1 MDNSSGNNAYLQ
13 SATLIWFNLGAGA
26 IQLKFLDVQSR
37 SFLNTADDLEK
48 PFYNGFDNP
57 ERIELCTVKDL
68 NELGIKCRRDTS
80 KTICDRKVL

>member
-1 MDNSSGNNAYLQ
+1 MQMDNSSGNNAYLQ

-57 ERIELCTVKDL
+57 ERI
-68 NELGIKCRRDTS
+68 
-80 KTICDRKVL
+80 